1 MTEPDNESPLSRAQ
15 ELESVVDEL
24 DEKVADERAAEG
36 VPGNP
41 SEREAA
47 PTRVFDNEPT
57 D

>member
-15 ELESVVDEL
+15 ELESVVDDL